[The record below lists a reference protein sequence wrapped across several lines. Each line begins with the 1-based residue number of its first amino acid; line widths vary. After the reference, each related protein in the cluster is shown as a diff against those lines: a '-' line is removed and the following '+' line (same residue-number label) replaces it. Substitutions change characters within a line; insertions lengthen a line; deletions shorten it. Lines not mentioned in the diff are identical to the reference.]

1 MNRFYFLRIKQ
12 GAGIIR
18 VMMILLSGF
27 SVGGVARETDG
38 EVEVQIQP
46 EPTWLT
52 RKNARVYSLLIPPPR
67 GQIVD
72 RDGLALA
79 RTQSMAGLY
88 LRVPTQSDFSEK
100 DLRSWVS
107 RVEERGELR
116 LLSGDIDF
124 EKLAMHQKNRAALPF
139 FIKELG
145 GLGADRSKT
154 AWVGGGGDMLV
165 LHRYARYYPENKT
178 ASHII
183 GYTGRT
189 APDSTKPLENNDL
202 LFGEDEGRDGLE
214 LVFDEFLR
222 GEYGRITISTDED
235 GLVVGEKLEKKPRP
249 GGTIVTTLSTKIQ
262 KLCEKVLADGGRNGS
277 IVVLDVG
284 TGEILALASHPSFD
298 LNLFTPS
305 ISRQA
310 YSELVEDERS
320 PLFARAFQA
329 VYPPGSTFKAFV
341 GLAALESGVVSEE
354 STISCP
360 SGLKIGNVFFGNHSG
375 DMGELNIQQAMAK
388 SCNTWFYQIGLL
400 LGGNSILQWAEA
412 FGFGRRTG
420 ILLPGEGRGLVP
432 RDDHMIR
439 THGRTISRGDV
450 ANMSIG
456 QGDLLVSPLQMAHAM
471 GTVANNG
478 VVVQPRIVLQIQ
490 DVNNEVT
497 SVYPKR
503 VLGKINI
510 KPDNLETLRR
520 SLVEVT
526 TSGTGGRVGK
536 FKNFKVAGKTG
547 TSQWGPESHRKNVAW
562 FAGFAPANNPK
573 YAFAV
578 AIEGRRGENISGG
591 KTAAT
596 VAGEI
601 LKELLKNYSPEL
613 PSKEELFV
621 EESGDKKTVGRGGGE
636 VDEGADYSNLIERF
650 VDEIEGEKKI
660 EGEGA
665 RGGDNTSDLNSGPE
679 APTPS
684 SDRTYDYVPEGIGR
698 ILE

>member
-1 MNRFYFLRIKQ
+1 MNRFYFPRIKRPR
-12 GAGIIR
+12 GIIQ

-27 SVGGVARETDG
+27 SVGDVAGETY
-38 EVEVQIQP
+38 EAMEVQVQP

-72 RDGLALA
+72 RDGRSLA
-79 RTQSMAGLY
+79 RTKAMAGLY
-88 LRVPTQSDFSEK
+88 LRVPAQSDFSEK
-100 DLRSWVS
+100 DLRIWAR
-107 RVEERGELR
+107 RVEEQGKLR
-116 LLSGDIDF
+116 LLPGDIDF
-124 EKLAMHQKNRAALPF
+124 EKLAMHQKNRATLPF
-139 FIKELG
+139 FVKELG
-145 GLGADRSKT
+145 
-154 AWVGGGGDMLV
+154 VGGVDLRKTDWIGEGGDMLV

-183 GYTGRT
+183 GYTGRV

-202 LFGEDEGRDGLE
+202 LFGEDEGREGLE

-222 GEYGRITISTDED
+222 GEYGRITVSTDED
-235 GLVVGEKLEKKPRP
+235 GRVVGEKLEKKPRP
-249 GGTIVTTLSTKIQ
+249 GGTIVTTLSTEIQ
-262 KLCEKVLADGGRNGS
+262 KLCEKVLAEGGRNGS
-277 IVVLDVG
+277 IVVLDVE

-305 ISRQA
+305 ISKQSYA
-310 YSELVEDERS
+310 ALVEDERS

-341 GLAALESGVVSEE
+341 GLAALESGVISEE

-375 DMGELNIQQAMAK
+375 DMGELNIHQAMAK

-420 ILLPGEGRGLVP
+420 ILLPSEGRGLVP

-439 THGRTISRGDV
+439 AHGRSVSRGDV

-456 QGDLLVSPLQMAHAM
+456 QGDILVSPLQMAHAM

-478 VVVQPRIVLQIQ
+478 VIVQPRIVLQIQ

-497 SVYPKR
+497 GAYPKR
-503 VLGKINI
+503 VLGKISI
-510 KPDNLETLRR
+510 APDNLKTLRK

-526 TSGTGGRVGK
+526 TSGTGGMVGK

-562 FAGFAPANNPK
+562 FTGFAPANDPK

-578 AIEGRRGENISGG
+578 AIEGGKGENISGG
-591 KTAAT
+591 KTAAG

-601 LKELLKNYSPEL
+601 LKELLKNYSAEPF
-613 PSKEELFV
+613 SKEEPSVEAERNKKAEGREDGGV
-621 EESGDKKTVGRGGGE
+621 EEGV
-636 VDEGADYSNLIERF
+636 DYSNLIERF
-650 VDEIEGEKKI
+650 VDEIEDEKKM
-660 EGEGA
+660 EGGEVTRA
-665 RGGDNTSDLNSGPE
+665 DTPANLNNGPYV
-679 APTPS
+679 PQPS
-684 SDRTYDYVPEGIGR
+684 SDRTYDYVPEGMGR